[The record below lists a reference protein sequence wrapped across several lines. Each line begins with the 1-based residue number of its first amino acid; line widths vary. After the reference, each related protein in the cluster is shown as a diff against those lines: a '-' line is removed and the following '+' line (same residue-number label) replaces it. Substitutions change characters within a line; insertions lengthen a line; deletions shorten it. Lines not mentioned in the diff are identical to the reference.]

1 MPKSQDR
8 NVVWVGPCAT
18 GELYY
23 IVPALLASFKNSHI
37 NRQSW
42 LMGFLLCPL
51 IDDCPRFRTI
61 KNPSTKQNQSI
72 RKPLKTA
79 DTSTFSHF
87 LHTSQSKLQTQ
98 GEKIG
103 REECNRG
110 NVWTN
115 MGHTFLKL
123 LNAKFTEEHL
133 LHKIFNRNTVKISY
147 SCMPNLKQNIDG
159 HNKSSLPIEIV
170 PSRCC
175 NYI

>member
-1 MPKSQDR
+1 M
-8 NVVWVGPCAT
+8 
-18 GELYY
+18 LY

-37 NRQSW
+37 DRQSW
-42 LMGFLLCPL
+42 LMGFLLCPS
-51 IDDCPRFRTI
+51 IVDCPRFRTI

-110 NVWTN
+110 NVQTN
-115 MGHTFLKL
+115 IGHTLLKL
-123 LNAKFTEEHL
+123 LDAKFTEEHL
-133 LHKIFNRNTVKISY
+133 LH
-147 SCMPNLKQNIDG
+147 
-159 HNKSSLPIEIV
+159 
-170 PSRCC
+170 
-175 NYI
+175 

>member
-1 MPKSQDR
+1 
-8 NVVWVGPCAT
+8 
-18 GELYY
+18 
-23 IVPALLASFKNSHI
+23 
-37 NRQSW
+37 
-42 LMGFLLCPL
+42 MGFLLCPS
-51 IDDCPRFRTI
+51 IVDCPRFRMI

-110 NVWTN
+110 NVWAN

-123 LNAKFTEEHL
+123 LDAKFTEEHL

-159 HNKSSLPIEIV
+159 HNKSSLPMHWDRAVKMLHLYIDRVEIISKNRLFTKR
-170 PSRCC
+170 PSGQ
-175 NYI
+175 IIIT